1 MDFSILSIDGL
12 LAISLGNDFLE
23 SVARSVPSRVRG
35 LHIPRAPM
43 DLSEQVELPL
53 PGSAHIEP
61 VGPAKAPALLSVE
74 AFRALL
80 DQQPG
85 LKALELQGAGE
96 PLAHPRL
103 FDMIANAVS
112 RGIDVT
118 TRTRLLTLS
127 DERIEE
133 CIASGLRRIDVA
145 PGAVHPSDCDYL
157 RPGSKLR
164 RALANVRRLA
174 AARSNAFPEIRV
186 VLMLLK
192 SNRERLPELIRLAR
206 AHGADA
212 IALEHLWHDQC
223 PARRFVEA
231 ESLLKEKPAL
241 DDARARRAARHT
253 ARHAAGA
260 ALRAPVA
267 ANPHRRVGRGVALPA
282 GAHRAAAHARQCPA
296 RRHRERM
303 EQRCVPRV
311 SRAPGV
317 GYAAGA
323 VPQLLAL

>member
-1 MDFSILSIDGL
+1 
-12 LAISLGNDFLE
+12 
-23 SVARSVPSRVRG
+23 
-35 LHIPRAPM
+35 M

-241 DDARARRAARHT
+241 DDARALAVQLGIRLDMPRARRCERPWRRIHI
-253 ARHAAGA
+253 GA
-260 ALRAPVA
+260 W
-267 ANPHRRVGRGVALPA
+267 GEALPCPQ
-282 GAHRAAAHARQCPA
+282 ARTAQRRTLGNA
-296 RRHRERM
+296 RRDGIVSVWNNDAYRTFRERLASDTPP
-303 EQRCVPRV
+303 ELCRNCSLYE
-311 SRAPGV
+311 SRPTGS
-317 GYAAGA
+317 
-323 VPQLLAL
+323 

>member
-1 MDFSILSIDGL
+1 M
-12 LAISLGNDFLE
+12 N
-23 SVARSVPSRVRG
+23 
-35 LHIPRAPM
+35 
-43 DLSEQVELPL
+43 LSEQVELAL
-53 PGSAHIEP
+53 PGAAHIEP

-85 LKALELQGAGE
+85 LKSLELQGAGE

-103 FDMIANAVS
+103 FDMIGNAVS

-118 TRTRLLTLS
+118 TRTRLLTLG

-145 PGAVHPSDCDYL
+145 PGAAHPSDCDYL

-164 RALANVRRLA
+164 RALNNVRRLA
-174 AARSNAFPEIRV
+174 AARRNAFPEIRV

-192 SNRERLPELIRLAR
+192 SNREHLPELIRLAR

-231 ESLLKEKPAL
+231 QSLLEEKPVL
-241 DDARARRAARHT
+241 EHARALAAQLGMRLDLPQARRCERPWRRIHI
-253 ARHAAGA
+253 GA
-260 ALRAPVA
+260 W
-267 ANPHRRVGRGVALPA
+267 GEALPCPQ
-282 GAHRAAAHARQCPA
+282 ARTAQRRTLGNA
-296 RRHRERM
+296 RRDGIVRVWNNDAYREFRERLASDT
-303 EQRCVPRV
+303 P
-311 SRAPGV
+311 
-317 GYAAGA
+317 
-323 VPQLLAL
+323 PQLCRTCSLHESRLTGS

>member
-1 MDFSILSIDGL
+1 
-12 LAISLGNDFLE
+12 
-23 SVARSVPSRVRG
+23 
-35 LHIPRAPM
+35 M
-43 DLSEQVELPL
+43 DLSEQVELAL
-53 PGSAHIEP
+53 PGAAHIEP
-61 VGPAKAPALLSVE
+61 VGPAKAPALLSLE
-74 AFRALL
+74 TFRALL

-85 LKALELQGAGE
+85 LKSLELQGAGE

-118 TRTRLLTLS
+118 TRTSLLSIS

-145 PGAVHPSDCDYL
+145 PGAAHASDCDYL

-164 RALANVRRLA
+164 RALSNVRRLA
-174 AARSNAFPEIRV
+174 AARRNAFPEIRV

-192 SNRERLPELIRLAR
+192 SNREHLPELIRLAR

-231 ESLLKEKPAL
+231 ESLLKDNPAL
-241 DDARARRAARHT
+241 DQARAVAVQLGIRLDMPRVRRCERPWRRLHI
-253 ARHAAGA
+253 GA
-260 ALRAPVA
+260 W
-267 ANPHRRVGRGVALPA
+267 GEALPCPQ
-282 GAHRAAAHARQCPA
+282 ARTAQRGTLGNA
-296 RRHRERM
+296 RREGIVRVWNNDAYREFRERLASDTPP
-303 EQRCVPRV
+303 ELCRKCSLYE
-311 SRAPGV
+311 SRLTGS
-317 GYAAGA
+317 
-323 VPQLLAL
+323 

>member
-1 MDFSILSIDGL
+1 M
-12 LAISLGNDFLE
+12 N
-23 SVARSVPSRVRG
+23 
-35 LHIPRAPM
+35 
-43 DLSEQVELPL
+43 LSEQVELAL
-53 PGSAHIEP
+53 PGAAHIEP

-85 LKALELQGAGE
+85 LKSLELQGAGE

-103 FDMIANAVS
+103 FDMIGNAVS

-118 TRTRLLTLS
+118 TRTRLLTLG

-145 PGAVHPSDCDYL
+145 PGAAHPSDCDYL

-164 RALANVRRLA
+164 RALNNVRRLA
-174 AARSNAFPEIRV
+174 AARRNAFPEIRV

-192 SNRERLPELIRLAR
+192 SNREHLPELIRLAR

-231 ESLLKEKPAL
+231 QSLLEEKPVL
-241 DDARARRAARHT
+241 EHARALAAQLGMRLDLPQARRCERPWRRIHI
-253 ARHAAGA
+253 GA
-260 ALRAPVA
+260 W
-267 ANPHRRVGRGVALPA
+267 GEALPCPQ
-282 GAHRAAAHARQCPA
+282 ARTAQRRTLGNA
-296 RRHRERM
+296 RRDGIVRVWNSDAYREFRERLASDT
-303 EQRCVPRV
+303 P
-311 SRAPGV
+311 
-317 GYAAGA
+317 
-323 VPQLLAL
+323 PQLCRTCSLHESRLTGS